1 MAFRWSAAVLAFGLL
16 ALGGCGERDTPVQF
30 LKQASTADGASR
42 PLPTRKVAGSE
53 TAQEAVIDLAAI
65 GLAHRSLAAQRPGKD
80 WETEQYSDD
89 AGAQLELVGKLLT
102 RAGIIAPQ
110 DLLPLA
116 RQDVRSGPLRPTDLT
131 AVLEDRALVIHRP
144 RATAASPTSNLSHG
158 RAGLAAAL
166 NALKAPLDGATAVSC
181 QLKIFRVALSGAEA
195 STTAHF
201 HLSGRTSKGVL
212 EQTAHLNC
220 QWDHSSSTEAPIITS
235 IEIVEYEHVLGRGE
249 QPLFADCT
257 EAILGHTP
265 AFTQQLAFGV
275 DHWLNRIERR
285 YGINAEG
292 WQGLALG
299 DVNGD
304 GLDDV
309 YICQPGG
316 LPNRLF
322 VQRPDGTVDDASE
335 SAGVDWRIHTHGA
348 LFVDLDND
356 RDQDLVIATK
366 LGLILMA
373 NDGRGSFS
381 VKASKLIP
389 EADPISLSAADF
401 DQDGD
406 LDLYACCYSLRGSAL
421 SIQLLGRPIP
431 YHDANNGGRNVLFRN
446 DRNWRFTNATKQV
459 GLEQNNRRFSL
470 AAAWEDYDNDGDLDL
485 YVANDYGRNN
495 LYRNDT
501 GRFADVAAEA
511 GVEDISAGMSV
522 TWGDYNN
529 DGWMDLYVS
538 NMWSSAGNRI
548 AYQRQ
553 FLGSA
558 ADQATLAQ
566 FRRHAHGNSLFVN
579 SGNADQPGFFDV
591 SASAAVTMGRW
602 AWASHFFD
610 LNNDGWEDLIVANGF
625 ITGDDPGDL

>member
-1 MAFRWSAAVLAFGLL
+1 MAVRWGVTVLAFGLL
-16 ALGGCGERDTPVQF
+16 ALGGCGESGAPVQSV
-30 LKQASTADGASR
+30 KQASTADGASR
-42 PLPTRKVAGSE
+42 PLATQKVAGSE
-53 TAQEAVIDLAAI
+53 SAQEAVIDFAAI
-65 GLAHRSLAAQRPGKD
+65 GLAHRTPRAQRPGKD
-80 WETEQYSDD
+80 WETEQFSDE
-89 AGAQLELVGKLLT
+89 ASAQLELVGKLLT
-102 RAGIIAPQ
+102 GGGTIAPQ
-110 DLLPLA
+110 DLVPLA
-116 RQDVRSGPLRPTDLT
+116 HQDVRSAALRPTDLT
-131 AVLEDRALVIHRP
+131 VVLEDRALVVRRP
-144 RATAASPTSNLSHG
+144 SATAASSPSNLYHG

-166 NALKAPLDGATAVSC
+166 NALKASLDGATAVRC
-181 QLKIFRVALSGAEA
+181 QLKIFRVTLSGAEA
-195 STTAHF
+195 STAAHF

-212 EQTAHLNC
+212 EQTALWNC
-220 QWDHSSSTEAPIITS
+220 QWDNSSSTEPPIITS
-235 IEIVEYEHVLGRGE
+235 IEIVDYEHVLGRGE

-275 DHWLNRIERR
+275 DHWLDRIERR

-322 VQRPDGTVDDASE
+322 VQQPDGTVDDVSE
-335 SAGVDWRIHTHGA
+335 SAGVDWRIHTHSA
-348 LFVDLDND
+348 LLVDLDND
-356 RDQDLVIATK
+356 GDQDLVIATK

-373 NDGRGSFS
+373 NDGLGSFS
-381 VKASKLIP
+381 VKSSKLIP

-421 SIQLLGRPIP
+421 TVQVLGRPSP

-446 DRNWRFTNATKQV
+446 DRNWRFTNATKEV
-459 GLEQNNRRFSL
+459 GLDQNNRRFSL

-485 YVANDYGRNN
+485 YVANDFGRNN
-495 LYRNDT
+495 LYRNHA
-501 GRFADVAAEA
+501 GRFTDVAAEA

-522 TWGDYNN
+522 SWGDYNN

-553 FLGSA
+553 FLRA
-558 ADQATLAQ
+558 EADDGTLAQ
-566 FRRHAHGNSLFVN
+566 FRRHARGNSLFAN
-579 SGNADQPGFFDV
+579 SGNADQPAFLDV
-591 SASAAVTMGRW
+591 SQSAAVTMGRW